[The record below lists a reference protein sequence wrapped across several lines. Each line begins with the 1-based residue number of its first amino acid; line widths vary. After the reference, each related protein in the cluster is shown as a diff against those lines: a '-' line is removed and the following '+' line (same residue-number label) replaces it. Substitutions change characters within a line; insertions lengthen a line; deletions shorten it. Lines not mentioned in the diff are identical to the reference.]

1 MCLLCQPEMEQI
13 PSSMARAGDF
23 AMSTLLPAIKRLCG
37 TELVGLCAANGSHA
51 RHAAEK
57 FGFRYCAT
65 EEEKILHDPQV
76 NTVVIATRHHLHAS
90 QILAALEVGQAC
102 FL

>member
-1 MCLLCQPEMEQI
+1 MK
-13 PSSMARAGDF
+13 
-23 AMSTLLPAIKRLCG
+23 AISGLD
-37 TELVGLCAANGSHA
+37 LVGVCTANGSHA

-65 EEEKILHDPQV
+65 DERKIIEDPAI

-90 QILAALEVGQAC
+90 QTLDCARAQART
-102 FL
+102 FFAKNRSA

>member
-1 MCLLCQPEMEQI
+1 MCLLCQPEKGQI
-13 PSSMARAGDF
+13 PSSMARAGNF
-23 AMSTLLPAIKRLCG
+23 ATGTLLPAIKRLRAA
-37 TELVGLCAANGSHA
+37 ELVGLCAANGSHS
-51 RHAAEK
+51 RHSAEK

-90 QILAALEVGQAC
+90 QVLAALEVEQAC